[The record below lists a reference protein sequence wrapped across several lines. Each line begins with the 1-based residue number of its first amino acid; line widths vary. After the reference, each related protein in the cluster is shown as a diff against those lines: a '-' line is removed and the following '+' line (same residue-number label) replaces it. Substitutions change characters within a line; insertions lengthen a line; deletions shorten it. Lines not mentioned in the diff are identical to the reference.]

1 MGDKP
6 VKLIDVNEDVVSGA
20 AGTFS
25 SLTSPE
31 ERIQII
37 DRANGLN
44 LSEEQKRFID
54 VYVWNGFDE
63 GKAWQFV
70 FDEEQ
75 NKTQAQCRKEAK
87 RLLGMVRVR
96 DYLNFLRDQVLSA
109 IGITDQAEFYM
120 SKIVDDLYNSL
131 ESDIYDYLD
140 FDESGEFVGMKSPEL
155 LTKTQRQQVRKVR
168 ITTKTNPKNET
179 KQTTIDLELY
189 DKQKNREQLMKH
201 LKMFTKRGFGEKTS
215 DKIKKL
221 MENAEEA
228 VLTDVVTGE
237 KI

>member
-1 MGDKP
+1 MADKP
-6 VKLIDVNEDVVSGA
+6 VQLLEIDENVMSGS

-25 SLTSPE
+25 TLTSPE

-44 LSEEQKRFID
+44 LTEEQKRFID
-54 VYVWNGFDE
+54 VYIWNGFDE

-75 NKTQAQCRKEAK
+75 NKNMTECRKEAK
-87 RLLGMVRVR
+87 KLLGMVRVR
-96 DYLNFLRDQVLSA
+96 DYLNFLRDQVLQA

-140 FDESGEFVGMKSPEL
+140 FDESGEFLKMKSPNM
-155 LTKTQRQQVRKVR
+155 LTKTQRQQVRKIR
-168 ITTKTNPKNET
+168 ITTKSNPKTNQ
-179 KQTTIDLELY
+179 KQTIVDLELY

-221 MENAEEA
+221 METAEEA

>member
-1 MGDKP
+1 MDDKP
-6 VKLIDVNEDVVSGA
+6 VKLIEVDDNVISGQ

-25 SLTSPE
+25 SLTPVD
-31 ERIQII
+31 ERIKII

-44 LSEEQKRFID
+44 LTEEEKRFVD
-54 VYVWNGFDE
+54 VYIWNGYDE
-63 GKAWQFV
+63 GKAYQFV

-75 NKTQAQCRKEAK
+75 NKSQTECRKEAK
-87 RLLGMVRVR
+87 KLLNLVRVR
-96 DYLNFLRDQVLSA
+96 DYLGFLRDQVLQA
-109 IGITDQAEFYM
+109 IGVTDQAEFYM
-120 SKIVDDLYNSL
+120 AKIVDDLYASL

-140 FDESGEFVGMKSPEL
+140 FDASGEFVKMKDPQL
-155 LTKTQRQQVRKVR
+155 LTKTQRQQVRKIR
-168 ITTKTNPKNET
+168 ITTKSNTKTFE
-179 KQTTIDLELY
+179 KQTIVDLELY

-228 VLTDVVTGE
+228 VLTGS
-237 KI
+237 